1 MSEADVHS
9 DFYFH
14 IRQAIEDQSEYG
26 SVEFSD
32 VRNEYGEG
40 MDGFADIVL
49 FDGDDDP
56 FLVIEV
62 KPPDQDDKD
71 PYKRNVVQQAFRYAG
86 QLGAPYFATYNG
98 ERLVLF
104 DSFESGRTLLERSTK
119 SYQGITNVGDFT
131 PYFLEQ
137 LGEIEAG
144 DINWDALD
152 KAFVERIRGIHE
164 SITPP
169 LTDELTKKL
178 DADDEFRNRFSNWVQ
193 DSFGVDET
201 EALEPDVKEEFT
213 AQATYILLNKIIFH
227 KILENTETYE
237 EDIRPLAV
245 SIYRVQEDLEE
256 FFSEIVA
263 NVDFEA
269 VFEHDDIFDE
279 VPLDPV
285 AEDARDFIMELDDQD
300 LSQFD
305 SDIVGQIY
313 QKVIPEKRRHS
324 YGEYYTP
331 PPVCEFITELTINDP
346 SNYVLDPGCGS
357 GGFLISA
364 YNDIKGMLPEPN
376 GSHQR
381 VLNQLYGIDINR
393 FPAHLS
399 AINLAIRDLSEYTD
413 DVNIEVN
420 NFFRVQPDM
429 IRYGRETATAEGSQD
444 ETGLVD
450 DIGGFD
456 AIVANPPY
464 IRSSN
469 IANQELVRDHLSRE
483 EIDAEYLSRR
493 CDIYAYFI
501 THATEFLDDDGRL
514 GFIVSDGWLH
524 TQYGQGIQR
533 FVLDNYAIEAIV
545 KFDRQVFEDS
555 LVESNILILQRETDK
570 SVRDSNVAK
579 FIRFTEGMPMDE
591 MVSVVREDY
600 EADEMIVTDKY
611 RIVTREQNIL
621 YNEDK
626 WTVFFLAPPAY
637 FEAVDTPA
645 CTPLSELA
653 DQHRANTSGA
663 NDFFHLRETENLSID
678 EYLTPLAK
686 ASGQIDRI
694 LFSSEDAEEWSIL
707 DVDNIVSEAMEE
719 ADIESGET
727 ESQVKRW
734 LSDNGHEEL
743 LAYIQAGERQG
754 ANTGR
759 TCESRDVWFDLGEL
773 DRTRILFPR
782 FTWEVFRAIWNEADA
797 AANNQFYHVA
807 TEHDDK
813 VLCGILNSRLVWM
826 FYELRGRVEGGEGM
840 NRTEITGYELEDLPV
855 PDIRQMAEDEKDTI
869 RDAFDDLIERERE
882 IGPEVSIAQEEDERD
897 ALDSAVLNAIGMG
910 DRVDEIKDALEGVV
924 QLREEGG
931 GENTRV
937 LVERVTGTTDEPEV
951 IELPGVSDV
960 QESTTLDEY
969 S

>member
-9 DFYFH
+9 DFYYH
-14 IRQAIEDQSEYG
+14 IRQAIEEESTYG
-26 SVEFSD
+26 PIEFSD
-32 VRNEYGEG
+32 VRNEYSGD

-49 FDGDDDP
+49 FDSDNDP

-62 KPPDQDDKD
+62 KPPGQQDKD
-71 PYKRNVVQQAFRYAG
+71 PYKRNVIQQAFRYAG

-104 DSFESGRTLLERSTK
+104 DSFESGQTLLERSTK
-119 SYQGITNVGDFT
+119 SYQGITDVGDFT

-137 LGEIEAG
+137 LGQMEAG

-169 LTDELTKKL
+169 IEDALTEKL
-178 DADDEFRNRFSNWVQ
+178 ERDDEFRSQYATWVQ
-193 DSFGVDET
+193 DSFGVDED
-201 EALEPDVKEEFT
+201 EVLDADVREEFT
-213 AQATYILLNKIIFH
+213 AQATYLLLNKIIFY
-227 KILENTETYE
+227 KILENHETYE
-237 EDIRPLAV
+237 DDIRPLAV
-245 SIYRVQEDLEE
+245 SIHRVKEDLDD
-256 FFSEIVA
+256 FFSEIVV
-263 NVDFEA
+263 NVDFES
-269 VFEHDDIFDE
+269 VFKHDEIFDE
-279 VPLDPV
+279 IPLEPV
-285 AEDARDFIMELDDQD
+285 VEDVRDFIIELDDQD
-300 LSQFD
+300 LSRE
-305 SDIVGQIY
+305 SDIAGQIY
-313 QKVIPEKRRHS
+313 QKVIPDERRHS

-331 PPVCEFITELTINDP
+331 PPVCEFITELTIDD
-346 SNYVLDPGCGS
+346 SSDYVLDPACGS

-364 YNDIKGMLPEPN
+364 YNDIKGMLPESN

-381 VLNQLYGIDINR
+381 VMNQLYGVDINR

-399 AINLAIRDLSEYTD
+399 AINLAVRDLSSYTH

-420 NFFRVQPDM
+420 NFFRIKPDT
-429 IRYGRETATAEGSQD
+429 IRYGRETASAEGSQD
-444 ETGLVD
+444 ESGLVE

-469 IANQELVRDHLSRE
+469 IGNQQLVREHLSN
-483 EIDAEYLSRR
+483 DGVNAEYLPRR

-501 THATEFLDDDGRL
+501 THATEFLADDGRL

-524 TQYGQGIQR
+524 TQYGQAVQQ
-533 FVLDNYAIEAIV
+533 FVLDNYSIEALV
-545 KFDRQVFEDS
+545 KFDQQVFEDS
-555 LVESNILILQRETDK
+555 LVESNILILQREHDE
-570 SVRDSNVAK
+570 SVRNSNVTK
-579 FIRFTEGMPMDE
+579 FVRFMDRMPMDE
-591 MVSVVREDY
+591 MISVVEETYD
-600 EADEMIVTDKY
+600 ADEMIFSDKY

-621 YNEDK
+621 YDEDK

-653 DQHRANTSGA
+653 DQNRANTSGA
-663 NDFFHLRETENLSID
+663 NDFFHLRETENLGID
-678 EYLTPLAK
+678 DYLTPLAK

-694 LFSSEDAEEWSIL
+694 LFSSEDAEEWNIL
-707 DVDNIVSEAMEE
+707 DVHDVVREAMEE
-719 ADIESGET
+719 ANPEAGET
-727 ESQVKRW
+727 ESQVKEW
-734 LSDNGHEEL
+734 LGEHGHDSL
-743 LAYIQAGERQG
+743 LAYIEAGERQD
-754 ANTGR
+754 AHSGR

-782 FTWEVFRAIWNEADA
+782 FTWGVFRAIWNEADA
-797 AANNQFYHVA
+797 AANDQFYNVR
-807 TEHDDK
+807 TDHDEE
-813 VLCGILNSRLVWM
+813 VLCGILNSRLVWL

-840 NRTEITGYELEDLPV
+840 NRTEIKGYELDDLPI
-855 PDIRQMAEDEKDTI
+855 PDIRQMDESEKDAI
-869 RDAFDDLIERERE
+869 RDAFEDLIERERE
-882 IGPEVSIAQEEDERD
+882 IGSEVELSQEEAERD
-897 ALDSAVLNAIGMG
+897 ALDRAVLEAIGMG
-910 DRVDEIKDALEGVV
+910 DRRDEIKEALEGVV

-931 GENTRV
+931 GENTQV
-937 LVERVTGTTDEPEV
+937 LVERVTGTSEEPEV
-951 IELPGVSDV
+951 IELPGVSNV